1 MIRNHFIIEEKKERI
16 KTLTEELQSVN
27 PYVKDMKQIQQEV
40 LTQKMSFSAELA
52 KLKAEVQ
59 KKELSLKEKDMEI
72 SRLQE
77 EVREQ

>member
-40 LTQKMSFSAELA
+40 LTQKMSFSAEGA
-52 KLKAEVQ
+52 VPEGEGHGDQQTAGG
-59 KKELSLKEKDMEI
+59 SI
-72 SRLQE
+72 CA
-77 EVREQ
+77 